1 MEKKPKI
8 AIMSLNWGV
17 SAGCRNIIDIGN
29 HLKRRGWDVA
39 AFCPDT
45 TSDYPLEFD
54 SYDNINRIID
64 FKPDFVL
71 ATFFATAPWA
81 EEISRETGAKCGY
94 VVQHDESISFGDGV
108 KRTYK
113 MHWDFLITISPWLK
127 RFLEGYGHTN
137 IGMFMPGIDLDIYKP
152 YNNKKPKTVC
162 FYSREMVRKRTDI
175 GVRALEIIKEKRPDI
190 QIHTYD
196 LYDKPKME
204 CRVTHHKGLKNETM
218 AELLS
223 MCTVAMQST
232 PFEGFGT
239 MSLEPMAC
247 GTAVVTPDIKGT
259 EGFDKDTIMYA
270 KLDAEDIADRVI
282 HLIDNDKIRERRVK
296 NGLKF
301 ARTVTTERMIDDVE
315 SFILKQL

>member
-1 MEKKPKI
+1 
-8 AIMSLNWGV
+8 MSLDWGV

-29 HLKRRGWDVA
+29 HLKRRGWGVA
-39 AFCPDT
+39 ALCPNKKV
-45 TSDYPLEFD
+45 DYPIEFD
-54 SYDNINRIID
+54 SYDKIDSILD

-71 ATFFATAPWA
+71 ATFFVTASWA
-81 EEISRETGAKCGY
+81 DKIAQRIGAKSGY
-94 VVQHDESISFGDGV
+94 IVQHDESITYGDIV
-108 KRTYK
+108 NKTYRVN
-113 MHWDFLITISPWLK
+113 WDFLITISPWLK
-127 RFLEGYGHTN
+127 RFLNGYGHTN
-137 IGMFMPGIDLDIYKP
+137 IGMFMPGIDLSVYKP

-162 FYSREMVRKRTDI
+162 FYSRDMVRKRTDI
-175 GVRALEIIKEKRPDI
+175 GIKALEIIKKKRPDI
-190 QIHTYD
+190 EIHTYD
-196 LYDKPKME
+196 LFDKPKIN
-204 CRVTHHKGLKNETM
+204 CDVIHHKGLQNETM

-247 GTAVVTPDIKGT
+247 GTAVVTPDMKGT
-259 EGFDKDTIMYA
+259 EGFDKDTILYS

-282 HLIDNDKIRERRVK
+282 HLIDNDKQRKRRVK

-301 ARTVTTERMIDDVE
+301 AKTITTKRMIDDVE